1 MTGALDWLMLLLGA
15 LDWLMLLLG
24 AMVGM
29 VAVGAIAG
37 WIAGRIRE
45 RL

>member
-1 MTGALDWLMLLLGA
+1 MNAALDWLMLLLGA

-29 VAVGAIAG
+29 IALGAIGG
-37 WIAGRIRE
+37 WIAGRIR
-45 RL
+45 RR

>member
-1 MTGALDWLMLLLGA
+1 MTAADISAAVDGSGGLNSSANV
-15 LDWLMLLLG
+15 LG

-29 VAVGAIAG
+29 VAVM
-37 WIAGRIRE
+37 